1 MTHYDST
8 LKTSNK
14 MKEKKQIKW
23 RIELT
28 EHQLRLMAQCVEDC
42 HRFIGGQMELSNST
56 SCLKH
61 CRHLGEELHTL
72 KPFVTPELGR
82 GASYGWS
89 GGSCPNDNQRKFI
102 AETYY
107 LYREIYHQVTLDKA
121 KDKDM
126 DWNVYLG
133 ETLTCKDSGEPIKV
147 ERVEL

>member
-1 MTHYDST
+1 
-8 LKTSNK
+8 
-14 MKEKKQIKW
+14 MKEKKW

-28 EHQLRLMAQCVEDC
+28 EHQLMLMAKCVEDC
-42 HRFIGGQMELSNST
+42 SRFISGQMELSNST

-72 KPFVTPELGR
+72 QPFVTPELGR
-82 GASYGWS
+82 GASYGWN
-89 GGSCPNDNQRKFI
+89 GGSCPNDHQRKFI

-133 ETLTCKDSGEPIKV
+133 ETLTCDESGEPIKV
-147 ERVEL
+147 ERIE

>member
-1 MTHYDST
+1 
-8 LKTSNK
+8 
-14 MKEKKQIKW
+14 MKQKKW

-28 EHQLRLMAQCVEDC
+28 EHQLMLMAKCVEDC
-42 HRFIGGQMELSNST
+42 SRFISGQMELSNST

-107 LYREIYHQVTLDKA
+107 LYREIYHQLTLEAA
-121 KDKDM
+121 KHKDM
-126 DWNVYLG
+126 GYNVYLG
-133 ETLTCKDSGEPIKV
+133 ETLTCSESGEPIKI
-147 ERVEL
+147 EKIE

>member
-1 MTHYDST
+1 
-8 LKTSNK
+8 
-14 MKEKKQIKW
+14 MKEKKW

-28 EHQLRLMAQCVEDC
+28 EHQLMLMAKCVEDC
-42 HRFIGGQMELSNST
+42 SRFISGQMELSNST

-133 ETLTCKDSGEPIKV
+133 DTLTCNESGETIKV
-147 ERVEL
+147 ERIE

>member
-1 MTHYDST
+1 
-8 LKTSNK
+8 
-14 MKEKKQIKW
+14 MKEKKW

-28 EHQLRLMAQCVEDC
+28 EHQLMLMAKCVEDC
-42 HRFIGGQMELSNST
+42 SRFISGQMELSNST

-72 KPFVTPELGR
+72 QPFVTPELGR
-82 GASYGWS
+82 GASYGWN
-89 GGSCPNDNQRKFI
+89 GGSCPNDHQRKFI

-133 ETLTCKDSGEPIKV
+133 ETLTYNESGEPIKV
-147 ERVEL
+147 ERIE